1 MLEFVLLPY
10 LLAAK
15 LTPGVMKGSRAEDLV
30 FCGAPELHPNSLG
43 SGKAAPAPTLQ
54 VGKVR
59 QGWVWGS
66 GSPHAA
72 APPSPAEP
80 RAAAPAGDIPGDIP

>member
-1 MLEFVLLPY
+1 MFHI
-10 LLAAK
+10 
-15 LTPGVMKGSRAEDLV
+15 
-30 FCGAPELHPNSLG
+30 APELHPNLLG

-54 VGKVR
+54 VGKLR
-59 QGWVWGS
+59 QGWGWGS
-66 GSPHAA
+66 GSPHTA